1 MHSEKPR
8 HNMKNRTA
16 FIFLAVL
23 LLIAAVLV
31 WLINPW
37 STTGGGLSSLLPQE
51 PGKVTEIQVSSGLD
65 TLVFTRADSAWYMD
79 GEEMNSDAVENLLY
93 ASSQL
98 AMRSILPFDEVKE
111 IGPAVEVQFRKG
123 KREAGHFFFAPS
135 GPGYIVFTHGEEQC
149 YGVELPGYS
158 GLSLEKVFSGNSDH
172 YRKHLLANLLPS
184 EIASVHVEPREGT
197 AFLALQDSVYNIRVL
212 RVPGGENVTAEVD
225 EHKVRMLFSY
235 FNAIRY
241 NRVAGPGD
249 VVQETLPSEP
259 WASVVVTTFDGVQRK
274 FDIFRWVK
282 PGEVVPD
289 LFEALVIFN
298 ERPLLLVVNY
308 YYLDLLVR
316 GLEDY
321 LQV

>member
-1 MHSEKPR
+1 M
-8 HNMKNRTA
+8 
-16 FIFLAVL
+16 
-23 LLIAAVLV
+23 
-31 WLINPW
+31 
-37 STTGGGLSSLLPQE
+37 LPQE

-65 TLVFTRADSAWYMD
+65 TLVFTRADSAWYMEE
-79 GEEMNSDAVENLLY
+79 EEMNSEAVENLLY
-93 ASSQL
+93 ASSRL
-98 AMRSILPFDEVKE
+98 AMRSIMPFDEVKE
-111 IGPAVEVQFRKG
+111 IGPAVEVLFRKG
-123 KREAGHFFFAPS
+123 NREAGRFFFAPS
-135 GPGYIVFTHGEEQC
+135 GSGYIVFAHGAEQC

-158 GLSLEKVFSGNSDH
+158 GLSLEKVFSGNHDH
-172 YRKHLLANLLPS
+172 YRKHLLADLLPS
-184 EIASVHVEPREGT
+184 EIASVEVKPRDGT
-197 AFLALQDSVYNIRVL
+197 AFLALQDSVYNVRVL
-212 RVPGGENVTAEVD
+212 RVPEGENVTAEVD

-249 VVQETLPSEP
+249 VVQEALPSEP

-282 PGEVVPD
+282 PGEVAPD

-321 LQV
+321 R